1 MKYNMGNRTLIRALL
16 VILAVV
22 TLITIV
28 MLVLVGKNGLIQ
40 QELDE
45 YNSTHI
51 EENSERQNNK
61 K

>member
-1 MKYNMGNRTLIRALL
+1 MKDNMGNRTLIKALL

>member
-1 MKYNMGNRTLIRALL
+1 MGNRTLIRALL

>member
-1 MKYNMGNRTLIRALL
+1 MKYNMGNRTLIKALL

>member
-1 MKYNMGNRTLIRALL
+1 MGNRTLIKALL